1 MFRDLL
7 ELASPSTDRVSF
19 TEKALS
25 ALAAL
30 AGIALVLLA
39 SSMVLAPAGLP
50 LVVASMGASAV
61 LLFAVPMGPMSQ
73 PWSFAGGHLI
83 SALIGITV
91 ARLVP
96 GLVPAATLAVALAI
110 LAMYVTG
117 CLHPP
122 GGATALAVV
131 IGGPSVHA
139 LGYQFLLTP
148 LLLNIIVLL
157 SWALLINNLLPNRHY
172 PSALE
177 KLRSKRKTGDDRL
190 QNPLALTAGDLN
202 HALNQMH
209 EFIDISEEDL
219 MKIFNLATT
228 HARRR
233 LLGEVFCHQIMSRNV
248 ISATPDMPAERL
260 WALMSRH
267 QIRGL
272 PVIDSSRMVIGIVTI
287 ADFLNLI
294 REESPVPLHQRF
306 AGLVAGKGNAPEP
319 RHTASAIMTAP
330 AIVVSQNA
338 HILEL
343 FPIFARH
350 GIHHLPVVDEK
361 GRLSGIITP
370 KNLLATLQDDF
381 ADLH

>member
-1 MFRDLL
+1 MFRDFL

-19 TEKALS
+19 TEKVLS

-30 AGIALVLLA
+30 GGIALVLLA

-83 SALIGITV
+83 SAFIGITI

-96 GLVPAATLAVALAI
+96 GLVPAAALAVSLAI
-110 LAMYVTG
+110 LAMYLTG
-117 CLHPP
+117 SLHPP
-122 GGATALAVV
+122 GGATALALV

-148 LLLNIIVLL
+148 LLLNIVLLL

-177 KLRSKRKTGDDRL
+177 KLRNRRKTGDDRL
-190 QNPLALTAGDLN
+190 PNPLALTAGDLN

-219 MKIFNLATT
+219 KKIFNLATA

-233 LLGEVFCHQIMSRNV
+233 LLGEVLCHQIMNRDV
-248 ISATPDMPAERL
+248 ISATPDMPADKI

-267 QIRGL
+267 QIRSL
-272 PVIDSSRMVIGIVTI
+272 PVIDTSRKVIGIVTI

-294 REESPVPLHQRF
+294 RDESPVPLHRRF
-306 AGLVAGKGNAPEP
+306 AGLVAGKGHPPESP
-319 RHTASAIMTAP
+319 LTATTLMTAP
-330 AIVVSQNA
+330 PITIGQNA
-338 HILEL
+338 HILDL
-343 FPIFARH
+343 FPVFARH
-350 GIHHLPVVDEK
+350 GIHHLPVVNDK
-361 GRLSGIITP
+361 GHLSGIITP

-381 ADLH
+381 AGLH